1 MQQKEVSDAENR
13 VAGFADKL
21 LRVKRPPIDQ
31 QFQELSNTESL
42 TLQVEAP
49 GDWPDGRQ
57 IEVRVHRWGFGRNAL
72 LVHGWQGRRSDLMD
86 IGQKLVE
93 AGYAVW
99 LPDLPGHGDSAGERL
114 SIPLAAAVLQAVE
127 RLAGP
132 FAVVVG
138 HSIGGACV
146 VQALEQGL
154 STERIVLLATPT
166 HYGHWARFMARK
178 AGFEGD
184 EDAILL
190 RLERLIGLHPD
201 RIDMRRQA
209 AKMSQPALFIHSSD
223 DPVVPYKGA
232 ETVASIWPG
241 AEWLL
246 VDGLGHQGEF
256 LNDKVVLERVSAFVG
271 SAPTHAE
278 TSPATAQRA
287 NL

>member
-1 MQQKEVSDAENR
+1 MQQKDVSDAENPA
-13 VAGFADKL
+13 AGFADKL
-21 LRVKRPPIDQ
+21 LRIKRPPVDL
-31 QFQELSNTESL
+31 QFQGLLNAQSI

-57 IEVRVHRWGFGRNAL
+57 IEVRVHRWGSGRNAL
-72 LVHGWQGRRSDLMD
+72 LVHGWQGLRSDLMSV
-86 IGQKLVE
+86 GRKLVA
-93 AGYAVW
+93 AGYTVW
-99 LPDLPGHGDSAGERL
+99 FPDLPGHGDSAGERL

-132 FAVVVG
+132 FALAVG

-154 STERIVLLATPT
+154 SAERIVLLATPT

-178 AGFEGD
+178 AGFEED
-184 EDAILL
+184 EEAILL

-201 RIDMRRQA
+201 CIDMRRQA

-232 ETVASIWPG
+232 EIVASIWPG
-241 AEWLL
+241 AQWLL
-246 VDGLGHQGEF
+246 VDGLGHHREF
-256 LNDKVVLERVSAFVG
+256 LNGNAVLERVSAFVG
-271 SAPTHAE
+271 DARVDLE
-278 TSPATAQRA
+278 TSLATARRA
-287 NL
+287 DL